1 MLKLIILSSKISKYN
16 LLEQLSA
23 VLAVPFNVVTL
34 FSMLIDLNDVSI

>member
-23 VLAVPFNVVTL
+23 VFAVPSNVVTL
-34 FSMLIDLNDVSI
+34 FSILIDLNDVSM